1 MKVYIDGLFYKG
13 SGIGRYYESL
23 MKEFSKK
30 DIKIYTCV
38 PKRLKKD
45 FEKDFEGYLQN
56 IIPIFVDYEKFS
68 YKNFIRS
75 EAILKKL
82 ENKVDLFFYPHI
94 NLPFY
99 VPHNTITTIHDLRFF
114 SEWWDRDI
122 LKKEIF
128 GFFLRRAVTKSGKII
143 AISHVTK
150 EDLLRHNPGIDN
162 KIKVIYE
169 FIDDKF
175 ITSLKPD
182 KPLIEENYFLF
193 VGNRKKHKN
202 LKNLILSFNQIKDQT
217 NYKLVIAGRKDNNDG
232 KDEVEELIDKLNIE
246 NYIIQFTDL
255 SDENLI
261 NLYSNA
267 KLFVFPSFYEGFG
280 LPPLEAIA
288 CGCPAITSNIPVL
301 EEILGN
307 KIACFDPYS
316 IKDIAEKLLFLLTNE
331 GERDILLKDGKQK
344 LEFFDKQR
352 ITHEYLTTFKEIREK

>member
-1 MKVYIDGLFYKG
+1 
-13 SGIGRYYESL
+13 
-23 MKEFSKK
+23 
-30 DIKIYTCV
+30 
-38 PKRLKKD
+38 
-45 FEKDFEGYLQN
+45 
-56 IIPIFVDYEKFS
+56 
-68 YKNFIRS
+68 
-75 EAILKKL
+75 
-82 ENKVDLFFYPHI
+82 
-94 NLPFY
+94 
-99 VPHNTITTIHDLRFF
+99 
-114 SEWWDRDI
+114 

-143 AISHVTK
+143 AISHATK

-232 KDEVEELIDKLNIE
+232 KDEVEELIDKFNME

-261 NLYSNA
+261 NLYSYA
-267 KLFVFPSFYEGFG
+267 KLFVSF
-280 LPPLEAIA
+280 
-288 CGCPAITSNIPVL
+288 
-301 EEILGN
+301 
-307 KIACFDPYS
+307 
-316 IKDIAEKLLFLLTNE
+316 FL
-331 GERDILLKDGKQK
+331 
-344 LEFFDKQR
+344 
-352 ITHEYLTTFKEIREK
+352 

>member
-1 MKVYIDGLFYKG
+1 MKIYIDGLFYKG

-23 MKEFSKK
+23 MKEFSKQ

-38 PKRLKKD
+38 PKRLQKD

-75 EAILKKL
+75 GKILKKL

-99 VPHNTITTIHDLRFF
+99 VPHNTIATIHDLIPFAN
-114 SEWWDRDI
+114 WWERNI

-128 GFFLRRAVTKSGKII
+128 GFFLRRAVTKSKKII

-202 LKNLILSFNQIKDQT
+202 LKNLILAFNQIKDQT
-217 NYKLVIAGRKDNNDG
+217 NYKLVIAGKKDINDG
-232 KDEVEELIDKLNIE
+232 KDEVEELIDKLNME
-246 NYIIQFTDL
+246 NYIIQCTDL

-261 NLYSNA
+261 NLYSYA

-301 EEILGN
+301 VEILGSE
-307 KIACFDPYS
+307 IACFDPNS
-316 IKDIAEKLLFLLTNE
+316 LDEVAKKLHFFSSNEKQRINLLN
-331 GERDILLKDGKQK
+331 IGKEK
-344 LEFFDKQR
+344 LEFFNKQN
-352 ITHEYLTTFKEIREK
+352 IVSEYIRTFKNI